1 MRTVSVERIINAP
14 LEKVWE
20 VAAKFGE
27 SPGPSIEITVIKEG
41 DPDLNGLGME
51 RTIHFLKQKSK
62 VYERLESFNPPNSFS
77 YSILSG
83 APVKSYLGQ
92 AEFSASG
99 NATRVKWS
107 GTFVSK
113 IPGLGWLI
121 GIMSLKSINNFL
133 DELENIE

>member
-1 MRTVSVERIINAP
+1 MRTISVERIINAP

-20 VAAKFGE
+20 VAGNFGE
-27 SPGPSIEITVIKEG
+27 SPGPSIEITVEKEG
-41 DPDLNGLGME
+41 DPNLNGVGME
-51 RTIHFLKQKSK
+51 RTIHFLKQKAK
-62 VYERLESFNPPNSFS
+62 IYERLESYDLPKSFS
-77 YSILSG
+77 YSVLSG